1 MFVSK
6 LFFSFHSSL
15 GPNHNCTLWGST
27 LWGRM
32 GSCQRGGDPAYIDQF
47 TLPKLVVAI
56 KLMLA
61 DPEVMNLLLF
71 HISTFHD
78 YLVPNASA

>member
-1 MFVSK
+1 MLKILNHVGVGTTAAGLK
-6 LFFSFHSSL
+6 AALTIL
-15 GPNHNCTLWGST
+15 TRPNHNCTLWGST

-61 DPEVMNLLLF
+61 DPEMTTA
-71 HISTFHD
+71 I
-78 YLVPNASA
+78 